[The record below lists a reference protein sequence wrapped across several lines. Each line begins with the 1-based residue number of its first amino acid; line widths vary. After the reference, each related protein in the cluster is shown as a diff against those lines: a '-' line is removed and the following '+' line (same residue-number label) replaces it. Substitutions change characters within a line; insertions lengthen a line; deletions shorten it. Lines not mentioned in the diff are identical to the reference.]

1 MTTAPAGRPD
11 RVPHGDGPF
20 LPGHVRLRTTD
31 PEAAQRETARLLTP
45 HRLRNYGERSEF
57 DARVEMVELG
67 AVSLLEMR
75 FGAEISIERA
85 ARSRHI
91 GVLIPVAGAFTAR
104 HRQVE
109 FTCTPQGAMAVLSP
123 GEAFHMRWSRGC
135 TVLSLR
141 VAADALRV
149 GLGRLGH
156 DAGPAPLKFEPCVAD
171 PTAVQA
177 VRGVTQLLAAV
188 VGSYPSLERIP
199 RTLLHRLCEQAVS
212 TVLIA
217 LPHDRSLALF
227 QEDSPIGGR
236 AVREAVDLVMRESEA
251 RHTVSG
257 LARQVGVTVR
267 ALELGFRRE
276 LGCTPTSYLQR
287 HRIQRA
293 HDELADAVPGS
304 GVTVMEVA
312 MRWGFGNA
320 GRFATSYRKEFGTT
334 PSVTLRRQPLTDSS
348 AASGGDARCG

>member
-1 MTTAPAGRPD
+1 MTTAPARRRD

-31 PEAAQRETARLLTP
+31 PETAERETARLLTP
-45 HRLRNYGERSEF
+45 HRLRHYGERSEF
-57 DARVEMVELG
+57 DARVEMVDLG

-85 ARSRHI
+85 ARSGHI
-91 GVLIPVAGAFTAR
+91 GVLIPVAGTFAAR

-109 FTCTPQGAMAVLSP
+109 FTCTPQGAMGVLSP
-123 GEAFHMRWSRGC
+123 GEAFHMRWSPGC

-141 VAADALRV
+141 VAADALRA
-149 GLGRLGH
+149 GLRRLGH

-171 PTAVQA
+171 RTAVQA

-199 RTLLHRLCEQAVS
+199 RTLVHRLCEQAVS
-212 TVLIA
+212 TVLLA
-217 LPHDRSLALF
+217 LPHDRSPALF
-227 QEDSPIGGR
+227 QEDSPISGR
-236 AVREAVDLVMRESEA
+236 AVSEAVDLVARESEA
-251 RHTVSG
+251 RYTVSD
-257 LARQVGVTVR
+257 LARHVGVTVR

-276 LGCTPTSYLQR
+276 LGCTPSSYLQR
-287 HRIQRA
+287 HRMQRA
-293 HDELADAVPGS
+293 HDELTDAIPGS

-320 GRFATSYRKEFGTT
+320 GRFAASYRKAFGTT
-334 PSVTLRRQPLTDSS
+334 PSATLRRHPVTDSS
-348 AASGGDARCG
+348 AACSGGDRRG